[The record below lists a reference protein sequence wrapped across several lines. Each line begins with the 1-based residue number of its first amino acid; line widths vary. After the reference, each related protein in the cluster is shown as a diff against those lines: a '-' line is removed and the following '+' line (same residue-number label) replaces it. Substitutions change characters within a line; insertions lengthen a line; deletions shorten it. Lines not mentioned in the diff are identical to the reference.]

1 MTNEA
6 EPMRAIIIVED
17 EPDILYIMRGLLRE
31 LAKGY
36 DIIGVSTSAKALE
49 RIADRDVAL
58 VITDYHMPEM
68 NGIELAASIQ
78 RHTPHI
84 PVIMV
89 TAYANARLEKQ
100 AAAYGVRAFLAK
112 PFALESLKTALAE
125 ALPQ

>member
-1 MTNEA
+1 MTNQA
-6 EPMRAIIIVED
+6 EPTRAILIVED

-36 DIIGVSTSAKALE
+36 EIITVASGTEAIE
-49 RIADRDVAL
+49 RIAKHDVAL
-58 VITDYHMPEM
+58 VVTDYHMPEM
-68 NGIELAASIQ
+68 NGLELAEQINS
-78 RHTPHI
+78 HTPHI

-125 ALPQ
+125 VLPH